1 MKSPE
6 KLRESYDFQREIFER
21 KASVRRNNRS
31 KTIAEIEAKIAALT
45 ATKEELEA
53 LNEKD
58 VFESFD
64 SFRLR
69 AEHQSTPESH

>member
-45 ATKEELEA
+45 ATKEELEV

-69 AEHQSTPESH
+69 AEHQSSPESH